1 MLNRVLSILL
11 GVLIST
17 PFCFSSQSDSLFID
31 SLLQKSVQMHFQ
43 NGTER
48 LMFFAKSLIGTP
60 YKGGTLDVAPDETLI
75 VRTDSLDCT
84 TFVETVLALYVSSEK
99 VTPEYKDYSDAL
111 TNIRYRSGII
121 SGYSSRLHYFSDW
134 VSDNVQKGIV
144 CEVTENNEHEQRCLS
159 LNYMTEHSD
168 LYRKLKDNDSLV
180 SEMRS
185 NEKKWKNYKMPYI
198 PKRLLNLQDTDIII
212 REGDI
217 LALTTSIPGLDVV
230 HLGFAVWVDGRLHLL
245 HASSTHGR
253 VLLDSLPLYDYLK
266 NKKKHTGVRVIRVK

>member
-11 GVLIST
+11 GVLISI

-31 SLLQKSVQMHFQ
+31 SLLQKSVQVHFQ

-253 VLLDSLPLYDYLK
+253 VLLDPLPLYDYLK

>member
-48 LMFFAKSLIGTP
+48 LMYFAKSLIGTP

-111 TNIRYRSGII
+111 TNVRYRSGII

-134 VSDNVQKGIV
+134 ASDNVQKGIV
-144 CEVTENNEHEQRCLS
+144 CEITENNEHEQRCLS

-180 SEMRS
+180 SEMRC
-185 NEKKWKNYKMPYI
+185 NEKKWRNYKMPYI

-253 VLLDSLPLYDYLK
+253 VLLDPSPLYDYLK

>member
-43 NGTER
+43 NDTER
-48 LMFFAKSLIGTP
+48 LMFFAKSLIGIP

-253 VLLDSLPLYDYLK
+253 VLLDPLPLYDYLK

>member
-253 VLLDSLPLYDYLK
+253 VLLDPLPLYDYLK

>member
-60 YKGGTLDVAPDETLI
+60 YKGGTLDVVPDETLI

-253 VLLDSLPLYDYLK
+253 VLLDPLPLYDYLK
-266 NKKKHTGVRVIRVK
+266 NKKKHTGVRVIRIK

>member
-31 SLLQKSVQMHFQ
+31 SLLQKSVQVHFQ

-60 YKGGTLDVAPDETLI
+60 YKGGTLDVAPDETFI

-253 VLLDSLPLYDYLK
+253 VLLDPLPLYDYLK

>member
-31 SLLQKSVQMHFQ
+31 SLLQKSVQVHFQ

-111 TNIRYRSGII
+111 TNVRYRSGII

-144 CEVTENNEHEQRCLS
+144 CEITENNEHEQRCLS

-180 SEMRS
+180 SEMRC

-253 VLLDSLPLYDYLK
+253 VLLDPLPLYDYLK

>member
-60 YKGGTLDVAPDETLI
+60 YKGGTLDVAADETLI

-111 TNIRYRSGII
+111 TNVRYRSGII

-134 VSDNVQKGIV
+134 VSDNMQKGIV
-144 CEVTENNEHEQRCLS
+144 CEITENNEHEQRCLS

-168 LYRKLKDNDSLV
+168 LYRKLKDNDLLV
-180 SEMRS
+180 SEMRC

-253 VLLDSLPLYDYLK
+253 VLLDPSPLYDYLK